1 MGKLVKE
8 NDILIYKLKKNQPND
23 LYRIP
28 KELAIGIEKTAGG
41 KTGVTLTSKDINK
54 LRKILH
60 SFKIRNLKS
69 KFHGA
74 LRPLLAFSLSKGP
87 LSSVL

>member
-28 KELAIGIEKTAGG
+28 KELGIGIEKTAGG

-60 SFKIRNLKS
+60 SFKIRNPKS
-69 KFHGA
+69 KIQIPWCSPTSA
-74 LRPLLAFSLSKGP
+74 CL
-87 LSSVL
+87 